1 MMRAVSFHPR
11 QIKRELDKI
20 IRPQGRVFYG
30 WWIVGSANGVQW
42 LGSMLWVQSYGAYM
56 VLLLEEFGWSKA
68 LVAGAFA
75 LTRIESGILG
85 PLQGWLVDRFG
96 PRLIL
101 SIGIVLFGLGFFLFS
116 QVETLFGFYFAF
128 VIIALGSSLGGWA
141 TLMVAIVSWFDRH
154 RSKAI
159 AASQTGFS
167 LGGLSVPL
175 IVVALEYFGWRT
187 TAVISGVL
195 VLALGLPLVQLV
207 KHRPQDHGE
216 VPDGI
221 ELPEQFGGTG
231 GRASKDFTARQAMRT
246 RSFWLISAGHAFAL
260 LVVSS
265 MLVHLIP
272 HLTEGLGYSLGA
284 ASLVV
289 AMLTLFQ
296 LVGMVSGGYLGDRIN
311 KRFICVL
318 CMFAHAGG
326 LLLVTYASSFAWV
339 LAFVVLHGMAWGAR
353 GPLMVSLRADYFGA
367 SSFGTIMGVS
377 SLVVMLGMSA
387 GPIVA
392 GYLADV
398 TGNYEY
404 GFTVLALLSLLGSVC
419 FFLATPPGRPGEAD
433 RLVAGA

>member
-1 MMRAVSFHPR
+1 MSSPL
-11 QIKRELDKI
+11 REIGRDI
-20 IRPQGRVFYG
+20 DRVVRPQGRVFYG

-96 PRLIL
+96 PRSIL
-101 SIGIVLFGLGFFLFS
+101 SIGTALFGLGFFLFS
-116 QVETLFGFYFAF
+116 QVETLLGFYLTFAL
-128 VIIALGSSLGGWA
+128 IALGSSLGGWA
-141 TLMVAIVSWFDRH
+141 TLMVAIVSWFNRY
-154 RSKAI
+154 RSTAI
-159 AASQTGFS
+159 AAAQTGFS

-175 IVVALEYFGWRT
+175 LVVALENFGWRT
-187 TAVISGVL
+187 TAVISGFVVL
-195 VLALGLPLVQLV
+195 VVGLPLVQLV

-216 VPDGI
+216 VPDGV
-221 ELPEQFGGTG
+221 ELPEAMHGIA
-231 GRASKDFTARQAMRT
+231 GRVGADFTARQAMRT
-246 RSFWLISAGHAFAL
+246 QSFWLISAGHAFAL

-272 HLTEGLGYSLGA
+272 HLTEGLGYSLGT

-289 AMLTLFQ
+289 ALLTVFQ
-296 LVGMVSGGYLGDRIN
+296 FIGVVSGGYLGDRLN
-311 KRFICVL
+311 KRIICVI

-326 LLLVTYASSFAWV
+326 LLMVTYAESFALV
-339 LAFVVLHGMAWGAR
+339 MAFVVCHGLAWGAR

-377 SLVVMLGMSA
+377 SLVVMLGMA
-387 GPIVA
+387 TGPIVA
-392 GYLADV
+392 GVLADV
-398 TGNYEY
+398 TGDYQL

-419 FFLATPPGRPGEAD
+419 FFLATPPLKRQA
-433 RLVAGA
+433 AAA

>member
-1 MMRAVSFHPR
+1 MSSPL
-11 QIKRELDKI
+11 REIGRNIDRV

-96 PRLIL
+96 PRSIL
-101 SIGIVLFGLGFFLFS
+101 TIGTVLFGLGFFLFS
-116 QVETLFGFYFAF
+116 QVETLLGFYLTF
-128 VIIALGSSLGGWA
+128 VLIALGSSLGGWA

-159 AASQTGFS
+159 AGSQIGFS

-175 IVVALEYFGWRT
+175 LVVALESFGWRT
-187 TAVISGVL
+187 TAVISGFVVL
-195 VLALGLPLVQLV
+195 LVGLPLVQLV

-216 VPDGI
+216 VPDGA
-221 ELPEQFGGTG
+221 ELPEPMPGVAARTG
-231 GRASKDFTARQAMRT
+231 VDFTARQAMRT

-272 HLTEGLGYSLGA
+272 HLTEGLGYSLGS

-289 AMLTLFQ
+289 ALLTVFQ
-296 LVGMVSGGYLGDRIN
+296 LIGLVSGGYLGDQLN
-311 KRFICVL
+311 KRLICVC

-326 LLLVTYASSFAWV
+326 LLLVTYAESFTLV
-339 LAFVVLHGMAWGAR
+339 MAFVVLHGLAWGAR

-392 GYLADV
+392 GVMADI
-398 TGNYEY
+398 TGDYQM
-404 GFTVLALLSLLGSVC
+404 GFTILALLSLLGSIC
-419 FFLATPPGRPGEAD
+419 FFLATPPAQPQPA
-433 RLVAGA
+433 AA

>member
-1 MMRAVSFHPR
+1 MNSPL
-11 QIKRELDKI
+11 REIDRI
-20 IRPQGRVFYG
+20 IRPRGKVFYG
-30 WWIVGSANGVQW
+30 WWIVGAANGVQW

-56 VLLLEEFGWSKA
+56 VLLLDEFGWSKA

-96 PRLIL
+96 PRSIL
-101 SIGIVLFGLGFFLFS
+101 SIGTVLFGLGFFMFS

-141 TLMVAIVSWFDRH
+141 TLMVAIVSWFSRH

-175 IVVALEYFGWRT
+175 LVVALENFGWRT
-187 TAVISGVL
+187 TAIISGCLVL
-195 VLALGLPLVQLV
+195 VVGLPLVQLV
-207 KHRPQDHGE
+207 KHRPGDHGE
-216 VPDGI
+216 VPDGA
-221 ELPEQFGGTG
+221 ELPEHTSGFTG
-231 GRASKDFTARQAMRT
+231 AAGRDHTARQAMRT

-272 HLTEGLGYSLGA
+272 HLTEGLGYSLGG

-289 AMLTLFQ
+289 AALTVFQ
-296 LVGMVSGGYLGDRIN
+296 LLGLISGGYLGDRLN
-311 KRFICVL
+311 KRIICVF

-326 LLLVTYASSFAWV
+326 LLLVTYAQSPALV
-339 LAFVVLHGMAWGAR
+339 IAFVILHGLAWGAR

-392 GYLADV
+392 GYMADI
-398 TGNYEY
+398 TGDYEA
-404 GFTVLALLSLLGSVC
+404 GFTLLALLSLLGSVC
-419 FFLATPPGRPGEAD
+419 FFLATPPPSLAHD
-433 RLVAGA
+433 PAGKAAA